1 MNWLRLG
8 QSRWSGFVHPTQVD
22 SDIEEELRFHLQMRT
37 KENIARGMPSSEA
50 SQRAQRR
57 FGNFNVIKD
66 ACRDVR
72 GGGWLAVLGQDL
84 RLAVRMLLKD
94 RAFTIAAVVA
104 LGLSIGANTAI
115 YTIASSVLFR
125 PLPYPESERIM
136 SIVSQD
142 WMQPGHNF
150 SLSYPDFVDYRA
162 RSSEFSAMG
171 AFHRATFA
179 VTGLDGEAS
188 QIEGAVVTSDLLQ
201 VLAVTPELG
210 RGFLPAEDEPGSR
223 AAIISHDFWQSQYRG
238 SSDVIGAALTL
249 DGLEYRVIGVM
260 PPGFGFPR
268 QNIAAQV
275 WTTIARDREPLP
287 DGGPSFTTH
296 RDGHFLS
303 VLGRLKPE
311 SSSSQ
316 ADANLKG
323 IGAELARS
331 YPETNGRFNSSAAIP
346 WLAYMTDSVRPPL
359 LMLIGGAL
367 CLLCVA
373 CANVANLL
381 LARGATRQR
390 EIAIRAALGAGR
402 RRILRQLLTE
412 SLVLALV
419 GGSVG
424 LLVALAGI
432 RYIVSVLPPNF
443 PRLTEIGPHLSI
455 LAFTGVVTV
464 VTSCVFGLAPA
475 WRSARCQLAPLLNDC
490 SRGSSE
496 TRNGR
501 RVRSALVVA
510 EMVLA
515 FVLLS
520 GACFLFRSLRQ
531 LENVT
536 PGFNPRNLLTAKISL
551 RDNLDTEAPA
561 KTAAF
566 YQKLLERV
574 NQLPGVSS
582 AAATSSLPLSGA
594 DGLAQFYITG
604 RVMDES
610 NLPRA
615 QPCIVTPRYFEAM
628 GIPLKAGRDFDARDR
643 RDASAVIIINESLA
657 AKHFGGENPV
667 GKRMTATIS
676 DSSAGFAEREI
687 IGVVGDVKS
696 DNLAAANKPQMYLPH
711 TQCAALAMTLVLRSE
726 GPPEVLFE
734 SVKDVIAFMDKDLP
748 FEQRRMMTQYLV
760 ASVAQP
766 RLNSTVLSA
775 FALVAVILTAVGIYG
790 VMAYSIT
797 QRRHEIGIRIAL
809 GAQKL
814 TVFRLLMRSGLG
826 LVALSI
832 VGGSLCTLMATK
844 FLRGFAYGLAGSEAP
859 TLFFVTLLLSAVALG
874 ACWIPAQRATEV
886 DPLALLGQR

>member
-8 QSRWSGFVHPTQVD
+8 HARWSGFFHPAQVD
-22 SDIEEELRFHLQMRT
+22 NDIEEELRFHLQMRT
-37 KENIARGMPSSEA
+37 KENIARGMPSAEA
-50 SQRAQRR
+50 AQRAQRR

-66 ACRDVR
+66 SCRDVR

-115 YTIASSVLFR
+115 YSIASSVLFR
-125 PLPYPESERIM
+125 PLPYPESERLM

-142 WMQPGHNF
+142 WMQPEHHF
-150 SLSYPDFVDYRA
+150 SLSYPDFVDYRS
-162 RSSEFSAMG
+162 RNREFSSLG
-171 AFHRATFA
+171 AFHRAAFA
-179 VTGLDGEAS
+179 VTGLEGRAV
-188 QIEGAVVTSDLLQ
+188 QIEGAMVTSDVLR
-201 VLAVTPELG
+201 VLAVAPELG
-210 RGFLPAEDEPGSR
+210 RTFVASEDEPGSR
-223 AAIISHDFWQSQYRG
+223 AVVISHDFWQSQYRG
-238 SSDVIGAALTL
+238 TPDVIGATLSL
-249 DGLEYRVIGVM
+249 DGLEHRIIGVM

-268 QNIAAQV
+268 QNTPAQV
-275 WTTIARDREPLP
+275 WTTLARIREPLP
-287 DGGPSFTTH
+287 DGGPSVTTH
-296 RDGHFLS
+296 RDGHFLA

-311 SSSSQ
+311 SSPSQ
-316 ADANLKG
+316 ADADIKA
-323 IGAELARS
+323 IAAELATS
-331 YPETNGRFNSSAAIP
+331 YPETNGRFNSGAAIP
-346 WLAYMTDSVRPPL
+346 WLAHLTNSVRAPL

-381 LARGATRQR
+381 LARGTARQR
-390 EIAIRAALGAGR
+390 EVAIRSALGAGR

-412 SLVLALV
+412 SLVLAAV
-419 GGSVG
+419 GGSIG

-432 RYIVSVLPPNF
+432 SYIVSVLPPDF
-443 PRLTEIGPHLSI
+443 PRLGEIGPHLSI
-455 LAFTGVVTV
+455 LAFTGLVTV

-490 SRGSSE
+490 SRGSTE
-496 TRNGR
+496 TPNGR
-501 RVRSALVVA
+501 RIRSSLVVA

-520 GACFLFRSLRQ
+520 GACFLIRGLHQ

-536 PGFNPRNLLTAKISL
+536 PGFDPHNLLTAKLSL
-551 RDNLDTEAPA
+551 PDNREAEAPL
-561 KTAAF
+561 KTVAF
-566 YQKLLERV
+566 YQELLERV
-574 NQLPGVSS
+574 NRLPGVRS
-582 AAATSSLPLSGA
+582 AAATSSLPLSGS

-604 RVMDES
+604 KVMDES

-615 QPCIVTPRYFEAM
+615 QPSIVTPRYFEAM

-643 RDASAVIIINESLA
+643 RDAPAVIVINESFA
-657 AKHFGGENPV
+657 TTHFAGENPI
-667 GKRMTATIS
+667 GQRITATIT
-676 DSSAGFAEREI
+676 DSSAAFAEREI

-696 DNLAAANKPQMYLPH
+696 DNLAAANKPQMYIPH
-711 TQCAALAMTLVLRSE
+711 TQCATLEMTLVLRSE
-726 GPPEVLFE
+726 GSPDALFE
-734 SVKDVIAFMDKDLP
+734 TVQDVVTYMDKDLP
-748 FEQRRMMTQYLV
+748 FEQRRMMKQYLV

-790 VMAYSIT
+790 VMAYSVA

-814 TVFRLLMRSGLG
+814 TVFRLLMRDGLA

-832 VGGSLCTLMATK
+832 VGGCLCTLLATR
-844 FLRGFAYGLAGSEAP
+844 FLRGFAYGLAGSEAS
-859 TLFFVTLLLSAVALG
+859 TLLFVTLLLSAVALA
-874 ACWIPAQRATEV
+874 ACWIPAHRATEV